1 MFATVFLFLFSNLT
15 GPPRGRRGRDQE
27 DGAEV
32 SSKPSGPATLFDF
45 LAVSNKI
52 PEPKGKLAMM

>member
-1 MFATVFLFLFSNLT
+1 MYKALLGLKT
-15 GPPRGRRGRDQE
+15 GPPRGRRGRDTE
-27 DGAEV
+27 EGDDV

-52 PEPKGKLAMM
+52 PEAKG